1 MTKRTTITAAVLSL
15 ALLLFVGG
23 NAFAASNPV
32 QVNLTGSSAMFN
44 LSALGGYSSTACGT
58 NIWTKKSSSTA
69 PIGGVDQRPG
79 GAPLQPGNV
88 WIEWNSAQTTIC
100 AYLTVDS
107 AVGDEM
113 FFAVP
118 KFTLSIDPSWVNSSG
133 SNLIP
138 TLTDTTLPQT
148 IYNALNNQPFN
159 GAATDVRPEDAL
171 FEVNRCLAPLDP
183 VNYTGLGYGP
193 GPVGQPIEDSFNS
206 PPTSATPVAFALTGQ
221 DPISGGQIPPWTTT
235 SVGAEPV
242 IVFVNTTSTGSGHFG
257 SSQFTNID
265 RWELA
270 EVLNGTLTRTRDI
283 TNVAGLPDVGIP
295 VLLREPTSGT
305 YTTMEFNVPRN
316 VEINSTQELNVNPA
330 VCNPGD
336 CGNPLNI
343 QYASGGSR
351 RRVIGTGEMVK
362 EGGLIE
368 DAFGYAF
375 WSTGNFAP
383 DLATAKYLSVDGV
396 DALNY
401 SWYQSRGAFPNCV
414 YPCKGLIPFVNVLNG
429 SYPIWSILRVA
440 TNLPTPAGIT
450 QLIKTVQNTATNG
463 FPDIVPYSEM
473 QKFRSHYDR
482 PGEAAPASNGHTGE
496 PAESGGDVGGAVFS
510 IQADLDFFADTGTQ
524 LLQLKN

>member
-1 MTKRTTITAAVLSL
+1 MTKRTMITAAVL
-15 ALLLFVGG
+15 ALLLLLGV
-23 NAFAASNPV
+23 NAFAANPV
-32 QVNLTGSSAMFN
+32 AVNLTGSSGMFN
-44 LSALGGYSSTACGT
+44 LSALAGYSAAACGT
-58 NIWTKKSSSTA
+58 NIWTKKSTSSA

-79 GAPLQPGNV
+79 GAPEQTGNV
-88 WIEWNSAQTTIC
+88 WIEWNNTETTIC
-100 AYLTVDS
+100 AYLSVDS

-118 KFTLSIDPSWVNSSG
+118 KFTLSIDPSWVNSAG

-138 TLTDTTLPQT
+138 TLTDTTLPQAV
-148 IYNALNNQPFN
+148 YNALNNQPFD

-193 GPVGQPIEDSFNS
+193 GPVGQPIEDSFNN

-221 DPISGGQIPPWTTT
+221 DPISGGNIPAWTTT
-235 SVGAEPV
+235 PVGAEPV
-242 IVFVNTTSTGSGHFG
+242 MVFVNTGNTGSGHFG
-257 SSQFTNID
+257 NAQFTNID

-283 TNVAGLPDVGIP
+283 TNVAGLPVVGIP

-316 VEINSTQELNVNPA
+316 VEINSTQELGVNPA

-336 CGNPLNI
+336 CGNPLDI

-351 RRVIGTGEMVK
+351 RRVIGTGEMTQ
-362 EGGLIE
+362 EGSEIT

-375 WSTGNFAP
+375 WSTGNFAKY
-383 DLATAKYLSVDGV
+383 LTSEKYLSVDGV
-396 DALNY
+396 DPLNY

-414 YPCKGLIPFVNVLNG
+414 YPCKGLIPFVNILNG
-429 SYPIWSILRVA
+429 SYPIWTIMRVA
-440 TNLPTPAGIT
+440 TNLPVPSGVSL
-450 QLIKTVQNTATNG
+450 LIKTIQNTASNG
-463 FPDIVPYSEM
+463 FPDIVPYAQM

-482 PGEAAPASNGHTGE
+482 PGEAAPASNGHAGE
-496 PAESGGDVGGAVFS
+496 PAEAGGDVGGAVFS
-510 IQADLDFFADTGTQ
+510 VQSDLDFFADTGTQ

>member
-1 MTKRTTITAAVLSL
+1 MKTKPTIITAALI
-15 ALLLFVGG
+15 ALLFLAA
-23 NAFAASNPV
+23 NAFAANPV

-44 LSALGGYSSTACGT
+44 LSALAGYSASACGT
-58 NIWTKKSSSTA
+58 NIWTQKSSSSA

-79 GAPLQPGNV
+79 GAPLQPGNI
-88 WIEWNSAQTTIC
+88 WIEWNATATTIC

-118 KFTLSIDPSWVNSSG
+118 KFTVSIDSSWVG
-133 SNLIP
+133 TQGANLIP
-138 TLTDTTLPQT
+138 TLLDTTLPQNV
-148 IYNALNNQPFN
+148 YNALNNQPFN

-171 FEVNRCLAPLDP
+171 FEVNRCLGPLDP

-193 GPVGQPIEDSFNS
+193 GPVGQPIFDSFNT

-221 DPISGGQIPPWTTT
+221 DPISGGTIPPWTTT
-235 SVGAEPV
+235 PVGAEAV
-242 IVFVNTTSTGSGHFG
+242 MVFVNTTDTAAGHFG
-257 SSQFTNID
+257 NAQFTNID
-265 RWELA
+265 RWDLA

-283 TNVAGLPDVGIP
+283 TNVAGLPAVGIP

-305 YTTMEFNVPRN
+305 YTTMEFNIPRN
-316 VEINSTQELNVNPA
+316 IEINSTQELNVNPA
-330 VCNPGD
+330 VCNTGD
-336 CGNPLNI
+336 CGNPLDI
-343 QYASGGSR
+343 EYASGGSR

-362 EGGLIE
+362 EGGAIQ

-375 WSTGNFAP
+375 WSTGNFHNV
-383 DLATAKYLSVDGV
+383 LTTTKYLSVDGV
-396 DALNY
+396 DPLNY

-429 SYPIWSILRVA
+429 SYPIWSILRMA
-440 TNLPTPAGIT
+440 TNLPVPAGIAS
-450 QLIKTVQNTATNG
+450 LIKEVQTTANNG
-463 FPDIVPYSEM
+463 FPDIVPYSSM
-473 QKFRSHYDR
+473 QMFRSHYDR

-496 PAESGGDVGGAVFS
+496 PPESGGDVGGAVFS
-510 IQADLDFFADTGTQ
+510 IQSDLDFFSDTGTQ